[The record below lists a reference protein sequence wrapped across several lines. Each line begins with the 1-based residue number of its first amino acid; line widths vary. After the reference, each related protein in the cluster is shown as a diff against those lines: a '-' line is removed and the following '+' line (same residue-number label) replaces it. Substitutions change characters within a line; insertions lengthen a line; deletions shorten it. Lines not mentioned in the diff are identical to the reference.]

1 MNTTITE
8 LVARLRDLAKHRHL
22 DRSTPALCSSAAD
35 ALQQQA
41 ERITAQDVKCRL
53 YEASLAKADA
63 EIDGLR
69 EIINSPDAM
78 ASARAAN
85 ALLTAE
91 IDGLKRDA
99 ERYRWLREQHWNEAD
114 IAVVCYPK
122 KSVKLGFDCPSG
134 QRLDEAIDAA
144 IAALSQ
150 SKGEPK

>member
-1 MNTTITE
+1 MTTNISE
-8 LVARLRDLAKHRHL
+8 IVARLRGFALVYRHTDAGEAASIL
-22 DRSTPALCSSAAD
+22 TQEAAD
-35 ALQQQA
+35 TL
-41 ERITAQDVKCRL
+41 TAQDVKCRL